1 MNNKIIPAASLND
14 IINGPRPKMVGRLIF
29 DHKTAPSLMLMTEDQ
44 AKAHDA
50 ATRRRGYGTCLR
62 NVSPYRA

>member
-50 ATRRRGYGTCLR
+50 ATRRRGYGTYLK